1 MHRSNL
7 RVAGFAT
14 FAIAAVLLPLAAPA
28 DTVLEE
34 VVVTAERRSERLQ
47 DVPVAVTALSASDLD
62 DLGVRKAGDITAS
75 VPNMLL
81 NLPYG
86 PEAQPTFTLRG
97 VTTQDYSQNQ
107 SSPIAMYVDEVYKAV
122 GAVQALQTYDLDRV
136 EVLRGPQGTLY
147 GKNATGGAVNFYSKN
162 PSLTG
167 LDGYATAGFGNY
179 GAYTLDAAVGG
190 PLIDNRSACAPRCS
204 MRSATAGCT
213 ASRPRQ
219 AGSNRSTAST
229 HSPAA

>member
-1 MHRSNL
+1 MPRGGH
-7 RVAGFAT
+7 G
-14 FAIAAVLLPLAAPA
+14 AVGQRPH
-28 DTVLEE
+28 D
-34 VVVTAERRSERLQ
+34 R
-47 DVPVAVTALSASDLD
+47 
-62 DLGVRKAGDITAS
+62 GVRKAGDIAAS

-162 PSLTG
+162 PSLTR
-167 LDGYATAGFGNY
+167 A
-179 GAYTLDAAVGG
+179 
-190 PLIDNRSACAPRCS
+190 
-204 MRSATAGCT
+204 
-213 ASRPRQ
+213 
-219 AGSNRSTAST
+219 
-229 HSPAA
+229 